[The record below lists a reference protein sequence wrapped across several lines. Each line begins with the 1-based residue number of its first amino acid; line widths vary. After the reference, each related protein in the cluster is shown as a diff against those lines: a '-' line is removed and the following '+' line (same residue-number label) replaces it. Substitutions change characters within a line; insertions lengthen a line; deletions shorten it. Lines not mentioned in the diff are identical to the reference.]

1 MTDRNLFETQRDV
14 GPAVVSELRAAGFD
28 DAEEI
33 GRGGFGIVYRC
44 TQLALDRTV
53 AVKVLTTDLDEN
65 RERFL
70 REQRAMGRLTGHPN
84 IVGVL
89 QVGETEGGHPYLVMQ
104 FHRRG
109 SLDARIRRVGPLPLD
124 EVLRLGVRMAGA
136 LATAHRVPILH
147 RDIKPANI
155 LYTHYGEPALSD
167 FGIAHISGG
176 FKTATGTFT
185 GSPAFTAPEIL
196 SGDPPSAASD
206 VYGLGATL
214 FCALTGHA
222 AFERRSG
229 EQVVTQFLR
238 IATEAAPD
246 LRDSGISDDI
256 AAVVN
261 DAMSRDPHDRPSP
274 LALGEELQ
282 QAQARHGFPV
292 DEMATGTEGELDR
305 PMPQATA
312 SVGAPRTL
320 SNIPLEL
327 NSFVGRRE
335 ELAEVKTLLATS
347 RLVTLTGI
355 GGVGKTRLALRAAA
369 DVAADF
375 LHGVRLV
382 ELGELRDP
390 SSLMD
395 VVAAGLDLRDEPTK
409 PLNEVLIDFVCSRK
423 LLLVLDN
430 CEHVVDAA
438 AKLAETLL
446 RASPDLRI
454 MATSREALSIGGEAV
469 LRLSPLAFPE
479 VDPEP
484 TLGGL
489 PGFDAV
495 ALFAER
501 AAAALPGFR
510 LTEDNKA
517 TVTQICSRLDGLPLA
532 IELAAARLRAMS
544 PEQLLQRLA
553 DRYTVLTRGS
563 RGAPTR
569 QQTLGWS
576 VGWSYDLCTPAEQQL
591 WGRLSVFA
599 GSFELEAAED
609 ICGGDVGP
617 EDVDDLLT
625 ALVDKSILIRAEST
639 GPVRFRLLETLRDY
653 GREKIKAT
661 NEYPELRRR
670 HLDWYQRL
678 ARDAAD
684 EWFSA
689 RQIEWIKRLDQE
701 MPNLREAVEFSL
713 TNSPEAA
720 AGMAAELSPF
730 WIAHGL
736 VGEGRRWL
744 DQALARTPPEPT
756 YERVEAIYYASVLA
770 SLQGDVQE
778 AAARARE
785 AQEVAEQLA
794 GQLADP
800 AAHALVAIADG
811 FAAMLGGDPDRACRR
826 LAEAVDAC
834 GNLTIRASA
843 QLLLARAYEMRGDAA
858 EALAWNQKVHALA
871 ESHGESVYR
880 TWALLGIGLDSWL
893 KSDRHH
899 AANVFKQGLRLAKH
913 LDDRRTAATYLEAL
927 AWIAAADAKPARAV
941 ALMGA
946 AETVGRTVGN
956 YVFLFPNLPVF
967 HDECDRRTRDALDPE
982 AYEAAHE
989 EGRSLSFHDAVA
1001 YALAE

>member
-1 MTDRNLFETQRDV
+1 MMKNDPYQTQRDV
-14 GPAVVSELRAAGFD
+14 GPAVVSELSAAGFD

-44 TQLALDRTV
+44 TQVALDRTV
-53 AVKVLTTDLDEN
+53 AVKVLTADLDEN

-89 QVGETEGGHPYLVMQ
+89 HVGETTSGYPYLVMQ
-104 FHRRG
+104 YHRRG
-109 SLDARIRRVGPLPLD
+109 SLEARIRGVGPLPID
-124 EVLRLGVRMAGA
+124 EVLRLGVKMAGA
-136 LATAHRVPILH
+136 LATAHRVGILH

-155 LYTHYGEPALSD
+155 LYTDYGEPALSD
-167 FGIAHISGG
+167 FGIAHITGG
-176 FKTATGTFT
+176 FKTVTGTFT
-185 GSPAFTAPEIL
+185 GSPAFTAPELL
-196 SGDPPSAASD
+196 SGDPSSQASD

-229 EQVVTQFLR
+229 EQVVAQFLR

-246 LRDSGISDDI
+246 LRDSGISDDVA
-256 AAVVN
+256 AAVEL
-261 DAMSRDPHDRPSP
+261 AMSRDPEDRLSP
-274 LALGEELQ
+274 LALGEKLQ
-282 QAQARHGFPV
+282 QIQSRQGFPV
-292 DEMATGTEGELDR
+292 DEMATRTEGELDR
-305 PMPQATA
+305 PVRQATA
-312 SVGAPRTL
+312 SVGARRTL

-327 NSFVGRRE
+327 TSFIGRRA
-335 ELAEVKTLLATS
+335 ELAEVKDLLTTS

-375 LHGVRLV
+375 PDGVRLV
-382 ELGELRDP
+382 ELGELSDT
-390 SSLMD
+390 SCLSD
-395 VVAAGLDLRDEPTK
+395 VVAAGLDLRDEPAK
-409 PLNEVLIDFVCSRK
+409 PLNDVLIDFLCARK

-430 CEHVVDAA
+430 CEQVVDAA

-446 RASPDLRI
+446 RACPDLRI
-454 MATSREALSIGGEAV
+454 LATSREALGVGGESV
-469 LRLSPLAFPE
+469 VRLSPLAFPE
-479 VDPEP
+479 AEPEP

-501 AAAALPGFR
+501 AAAALPGFQ
-510 LTEDNKA
+510 LTNDNKA
-517 TVTQICSRLDGLPLA
+517 TVAQICARLDGLPLA

-544 PEQLLQRLA
+544 PEQLLKRLA
-553 DRYTVLTRGS
+553 DRYTVLTRGR

-591 WGRLSVFA
+591 WVRLSVFA

-609 ICGGDVGP
+609 ICGDELEP

-625 ALVDKSILIRAEST
+625 ALVDKSILIRTEQQ
-639 GPVRFRLLETLRDY
+639 GVVRFRLLETLRDY
-653 GREKIKAT
+653 GREKIKETA
-661 NEYPELRRR
+661 EHPELRRR
-670 HLDWYQRL
+670 HLDWYRRL

-689 RQIEWIKRLDQE
+689 RQIVWIKRLDQE

-720 AGMAAELSPF
+720 AGMAAHLSPF
-730 WIAHGL
+730 WISHGL

-778 AAARARE
+778 AAARARD

-826 LAEAVDAC
+826 LDEAVDAC
-834 GNLTIRASA
+834 GDLTIRASA
-843 QLLLARAYEMRGDAA
+843 QLLLARAHEMRGDAA
-858 EALAWNQKVHALA
+858 EALAWNQKVRTLA

-880 TWALLGIGLDSWL
+880 TWALLGIGLDSLL
-893 KSDRHH
+893 KSDRQH
-899 AANVFKQGLRLAKH
+899 AANVFKQGLRLAQQ
-913 LDDRRTAATYLEAL
+913 LDDRRTAATYIEAL
-927 AWIAAADAKPARAV
+927 AWIAAADGKPARAV

-946 AETVGRTVGN
+946 AETVGRAVGN

-967 HDECDRRTRDALDPE
+967 HEECDHSARDALDAQ
-982 AYEAAHE
+982 AYEAALE
-989 EGRSLSFHDAVA
+989 EGRSLRFDDAVA
-1001 YALAE
+1001 YALDE

>member
-44 TQLALDRTV
+44 TQAALDRTV
-53 AVKVLTTDLDEN
+53 AVKVLIADLDEN
-65 RERFL
+65 RDRFL

-89 QVGETEGGHPYLVMQ
+89 HVGETEGGHPYLVMQ

-109 SLDARIRRVGPLPLD
+109 SLEARIRRVGPLPLE
-124 EVLRLGVRMAGA
+124 EVLRLGVKMAGA
-136 LATAHRVPILH
+136 LATAHGMSILH

-155 LYTHYGEPALSD
+155 LYTDYGEPALSD
-167 FGIAHISGG
+167 FGIAHITGG
-176 FKTATGTFT
+176 FKTATGTYT

-196 SGDPPSAASD
+196 SGDPPSQASD
-206 VYGLGATL
+206 VYGLGSTL

-229 EQVVTQFLR
+229 EQVVAQFLR

-246 LRDSGISDDI
+246 LRDSAISDDI
-256 AAVVN
+256 AAVVEK
-261 DAMSRDPHDRPSP
+261 AMSRNPHDRAPP

-282 QAQARHGFPV
+282 QAQTRHGFPV
-292 DEMATGTEGELDR
+292 DEMATHAEVEPDR
-305 PMPQATA
+305 PVRQAAA
-312 SVGAPRTL
+312 SVGARRTL

-327 NSFVGRRE
+327 TSFVGRRE
-335 ELAEVKTLLATS
+335 ELAEVKTLLSTS

-369 DVAADF
+369 EVAADF
-375 LHGVRLV
+375 PDGVRLV
-382 ELGELRDP
+382 ELGELRNA

-409 PLNEVLIDFVCSRK
+409 PLNEVLIDFLCSRK

-438 AKLAETLL
+438 AKQAETLL
-446 RASPDLRI
+446 RACPDLRI
-454 MATSREALSIGGEAV
+454 MATSREALGIGGEAV

-501 AAAALPGFR
+501 AAAALSGFR

-517 TVTQICSRLDGLPLA
+517 TVAQICSRLDGLPLA

-544 PEQLLQRLA
+544 PEQLLERLA
-553 DRYTVLTRGS
+553 DRYAVLTRGS

-617 EDVDDLLT
+617 EDVDDLIT
-625 ALVDKSILIRAEST
+625 ALVDKSILVRAEST

-661 NEYPELRRR
+661 SEYPELRRR
-670 HLDWYQRL
+670 HLGWYQRL

-689 RQIEWIKRLDQE
+689 RQIGWIKRLDQE
-701 MPNLREAVEFSL
+701 MPSLREAVEFSL

-720 AGMAAELSPF
+720 VGMAAELSPF

-744 DQALARTPPEPT
+744 DQALARTPPKPT

-785 AQEVAEQLA
+785 AQEAAEQLA

-843 QLLLARAYEMRGDAA
+843 QLLLARAHEIRGDAA

-893 KSDRHH
+893 KGDPDH
-899 AANVFKQGLRLAKH
+899 AADVFKQGLRLAQR

-927 AWIAAADAKPARAV
+927 AWIAAEDGKPARAV
-941 ALMGA
+941 ALMGT

-967 HDECDRRTRDALDPE
+967 HEECDCRARDALDAQ

>member
-1 MTDRNLFETQRDV
+1 MMKNDPYQTQRDV
-14 GPAVVSELRAAGFD
+14 GPAVVSELSAAGFD

-44 TQLALDRTV
+44 TQVALDRTV
-53 AVKVLTTDLDEN
+53 AVKVLTADLDEN

-89 QVGETEGGHPYLVMQ
+89 HVGETTSGYPYLVMQ
-104 FHRRG
+104 YHRRG
-109 SLDARIRRVGPLPLD
+109 SLEARIRGVGPLPID
-124 EVLRLGVRMAGA
+124 EVLRLGVKMAGA
-136 LATAHRVPILH
+136 LATAHRVGILH

-155 LYTHYGEPALSD
+155 LYTDYGEPALSD
-167 FGIAHISGG
+167 FGIAHITGG
-176 FKTATGTFT
+176 FKTVTGTFT
-185 GSPAFTAPEIL
+185 GSPAFTAPELL
-196 SGDPPSAASD
+196 SGDPSSEASD
-206 VYGLGATL
+206 VYGFGATL

-229 EQVVTQFLR
+229 EQVVAQFLR

-246 LRDSGISDDI
+246 LRDSGISDDVA
-256 AAVVN
+256 AAVEL
-261 DAMSRDPHDRPSP
+261 AMSRDPEDRPSP
-274 LALGEELQ
+274 LALGGRLQ
-282 QAQARHGFPV
+282 QIQSRQGFPV
-292 DEMATGTEGELDR
+292 DEMATRTEGELDR
-305 PMPQATA
+305 PVRQATA
-312 SVGAPRTL
+312 SVGARRTL

-327 NSFVGRRE
+327 TSFIGRRA
-335 ELAEVKTLLATS
+335 ELAEVKDLLTTS

-375 LHGVRLV
+375 PDGVRLV
-382 ELGELRDP
+382 ELGELSDT
-390 SSLMD
+390 SCLLD
-395 VVAAGLDLRDEPTK
+395 VVAAGLDLRDEPAK
-409 PLNEVLIDFVCSRK
+409 PLNDVLIDFLCARK

-430 CEHVVDAA
+430 CEQVVDAA

-446 RASPDLRI
+446 RACPDLRI
-454 MATSREALSIGGEAV
+454 LATSREALGVGGESV
-469 LRLSPLAFPE
+469 VRLSPLAFPE
-479 VDPEP
+479 AEPEP

-501 AAAALPGFR
+501 AAAALPGFQ
-510 LTEDNKA
+510 LTDDNKA
-517 TVTQICSRLDGLPLA
+517 TVAQICARLDGLPLA

-544 PEQLLQRLA
+544 PEQLLKRLA
-553 DRYTVLTRGS
+553 DRYTVLTRGR

-591 WGRLSVFA
+591 WVRLSVFA

-609 ICGGDVGP
+609 ICGGELEP

-625 ALVDKSILIRAEST
+625 ALVDKSILIRTEQQ
-639 GPVRFRLLETLRDY
+639 GVVRFRLLETLRDY
-653 GREKIKAT
+653 GREKIKETA
-661 NEYPELRRR
+661 EYPELRRR
-670 HLDWYQRL
+670 HLDWYRRL

-689 RQIEWIKRLDQE
+689 RQIVWIKRLDQE

-720 AGMAAELSPF
+720 AGMAAHLSPF
-730 WIAHGL
+730 WISHGL

-778 AAARARE
+778 AAARARD

-826 LAEAVDAC
+826 LDEAVDAC
-834 GNLTIRASA
+834 GDLTIRASA
-843 QLLLARAYEMRGDAA
+843 QLLLARAHEMRGDAA
-858 EALAWNQKVHALA
+858 EALAWNQKVHTLA

-880 TWALLGIGLDSWL
+880 TWALLGIGLDSLL
-893 KSDRHH
+893 KSDRQH
-899 AANVFKQGLRLAKH
+899 ATNVFKQGLRLAQQ
-913 LDDRRTAATYLEAL
+913 LDDRRTAATYIEAL
-927 AWIAAADAKPARAV
+927 AWIAAADGKPARAV

-946 AETVGRTVGN
+946 AETVGRAVGN

-967 HDECDRRTRDALDPE
+967 HEECDHSARDALDAQ
-982 AYEAAHE
+982 AYEAALE
-989 EGRSLSFHDAVA
+989 EGRSLRFDDAVA